1 MVLACNE
8 WLKNN
13 LDEDQT
19 PSPAQTSA
27 SGAVGSTALNR
38 TVTADAATEIP
49 QTTRYLSG
57 EGQEPNVKQK
67 KSHYALNMETEKKV
81 EQDQFFHIMEISEL
95 HMPDS
100 NNDTSMENQENNN
113 MEVCDSNTGCVD
125 RRTAEVSQHA
135 INMAMNSVLNAN
147 NTGVGVRVTTACSL
161 FSPLGVLNNSP
172 LQREVATECGTLQVA
187 SVPTTSTVDLDI
199 GSESVPTACMGAAK
213 IVLNCES
220 KSHKFETRSIFL
232 QPNQDCKVGRL
243 IAKSKA
249 GEGNAIFDCKV
260 LSRNHAILWYTPD
273 GKFWVKDTKSS
284 NGTFINDNKLGS
296 DPAELHYGD
305 IVKFGVEVI
314 ENSRQEVH
322 GCILARVA
330 LFLPNGQE
338 AISVEAEKMLLTVT
352 NRISFDEVQ
361 RLNAFLQEAAQREK
375 SLKAKLSSLQGV
387 LDTTRK
393 NSSMCWQS
401 MITEDQLLHKINL
414 LEKKIQMME
423 KNIPEN
429 ALRNE
434 IVKLLEDKT
443 TYQLTAK
450 EALRKVYQE
459 RCDAMQ
465 MLSKMEMAYAT
476 SDNECGILRAQVI
489 TLKETLNDFNSRLE
503 ELQQEYMEF
512 KKESVRQEQESM
524 EQKSRSLELLNMK
537 LSTQER
543 ELKELRV
550 QASRVHQ
557 VISEHDTE
565 KFKEQI
571 VLKHL
576 DTINLNDDH
585 HHDHAVGE
593 ALNEKDYNE
602 SSDDDILS
610 VSQDKDVLDIEQQT
624 ADSVLQEKKVKLCNP
639 DLQQV
644 SFKSS
649 VLKLLKNSDLGKGEE
664 GSSVLKAIFNCDDEG
679 IECKVKEDMEKALDA
694 TEFVSR
700 NTSEIVQHFK
710 NYSASPQLLE
720 DSTAEISSGL
730 YLESKKELVDIK
742 KNLDI
747 PNALSTEQT
756 IDMLQDECYTYK
768 KKKAH
773 STNEIHFLQ
782 AQIELLKKQL
792 EKDVPHNFKTSL
804 QNLSEES
811 SLPRETLKLID
822 NRDSREDVWDQDIE
836 TINNPKEEMEEEL
849 IVYKELLEHSELKNM
864 QLRKEISELHSK
876 QKHMPFFKQGLLSRF
891 LPLGCIAIGLLIY
904 FLSSRI

>member
-1 MVLACNE
+1 MVLVCNE

-13 LDEDQT
+13 VDEDQT

-27 SGAVGSTALNR
+27 SGSVGSTALNR
-38 TVTADAATEIP
+38 TITADTATEIP
-49 QTTRYLSG
+49 QTTYLSG
-57 EGQEPNVKQK
+57 EGLEPNVKQK
-67 KSHYALNMETEKKV
+67 KSHYALNMETDKKV
-81 EQDQFFHIMEISEL
+81 EHDQFFHIMEISEL
-95 HMPDS
+95 HMADS
-100 NNDTSMENQENNN
+100 NNDTSIENQENNN
-113 MEVCDSNTGCVD
+113 MEVCDSNTGCID

-161 FSPLGVLNNSP
+161 FSPLGVLNNSA

-199 GSESVPTACMGAAK
+199 GSETVPTACMGAAK
-213 IVLNCES
+213 IVLHCES

-338 AISVEAEKMLLTVT
+338 AISVGAEQMLLTVT

-393 NSSMCWQS
+393 NSAMCWQS

-414 LEKKIQMME
+414 LEKKLQMME

-476 SDNECGILRAQVI
+476 SENECGILRAQVI
-489 TLKETLNDFNSRLE
+489 TLKETLNGFNCRLE

-512 KKESVRQEQESM
+512 KKESVRQEQESE

-576 DTINLNDDH
+576 NTINSDDDH
-585 HHDHAVGE
+585 DHDHAVGG
-593 ALNEKDYNE
+593 AQNEKDYKE
-602 SSDDDILS
+602 SLDDDILS
-610 VSQDKDVLDIEQQT
+610 VSQDKDVLDIDQQT
-624 ADSVLQEKKVKLCNP
+624 VDSVSQEKKVKLRNP
-639 DLQQV
+639 DLQPV

-679 IECKVKEDMEKALDA
+679 FECKVKEDMEKALV
-694 TEFVSR
+694 TKEFVSR
-700 NTSEIVQHFK
+700 NTSEIVHHFN
-710 NYSASPQLLE
+710 NYSPSPQILE
-720 DSTAEISSGL
+720 DSTTEISSAL
-730 YLESKKELVDIK
+730 HLESKE
-742 KNLDI
+742 NLNI

-768 KKKAH
+768 KKTAH
-773 STNEIHFLQ
+773 LTSEIHFLQ
-782 AQIELLKKQL
+782 TQIELLKKKL
-792 EKDVPHNFKTSL
+792 EKDVAHNFKTSL

-811 SLPRETLKLID
+811 SLPRETLNLID
-822 NRDSREDVWDQDIE
+822 NRDSPEDVWNQDIE
-836 TINNPKEEMEEEL
+836 TINNPKVEKEEEL

-876 QKHMPFFKQGLLSRF
+876 QKHNPFIKQGLLSRF
-891 LPLGCIAIGLLIY
+891 LPLGCIAIGLLLY
-904 FLSSRI
+904 FLSNRI

>member
-1 MVLACNE
+1 MVLVCNE
-8 WLKNN
+8 WQR
-13 LDEDQT
+13 DQT
-19 PSPAQTSA
+19 PSTSSPIPG
-27 SGAVGSTALNR
+27 SGAVGSTELNR
-38 TVTADAATEIP
+38 TGTADTATELP

-57 EGQEPNVKQK
+57 EGQEPTGKA
-67 KSHYALNMETEKKV
+67 HYALNMETDNKKV
-81 EQDQFFHIMEISEL
+81 EQDKFFHLMEINEL
-95 HMPDS
+95 DMADS
-100 NNDTSMENQENNN
+100 INDTVAEKQENNN
-113 MEVCDSNTGCVD
+113 MDGCDSNTECID
-125 RRTAEVSQHA
+125 RRPDEVSQHA

-147 NTGVGVRVTTACSL
+147 NTGVGARVTTACSL
-161 FSPLGVLNNSP
+161 FSPLGLLNNSA
-172 LQREVATECGTLQVA
+172 LQRDVATECGTLQVA

-199 GSESVPTACMGAAK
+199 GSESAPTACMDAAK
-213 IVLNCES
+213 IVLHCEA

-232 QPNQDCKVGRL
+232 PPNQDCKVGRL

-338 AISVEAEKMLLTVT
+338 AISIKADQMLLTVP

-393 NSSMCWQS
+393 NSAMCWQS
-401 MITEDQLLHKINL
+401 MITEDQLLHKINF
-414 LEKKIQMME
+414 LEKKLQMME

-476 SDNECGILRAQVI
+476 SENECDILRAQVLA
-489 TLKETLNDFNSRLE
+489 LKQTLNDFNSRLE

-512 KKESVRQEQESM
+512 KKESVRQEQDAKEQESL
-524 EQKSRSLELLNMK
+524 SLELLNGK
-537 LSTQER
+537 LTTQER
-543 ELKELRV
+543 ELKELRL
-550 QASRVHQ
+550 QASRIHH
-557 VISEHDTE
+557 VISEPDTE
-565 KFKEQI
+565 NLKEQI
-571 VLKHL
+571 VSKHL
-576 DTINLNDDH
+576 DTINLDDNDYAQGNKRLD
-585 HHDHAVGE
+585 
-593 ALNEKDYNE
+593 NY
-602 SSDDDILS
+602 ILS
-610 VSQDKDVLDIEQQT
+610 VSQGKDMLDIDHQT
-624 ADSVLQEKKVKLCNP
+624 ADSKLKLSNP

-644 SFKSS
+644 SLKSS

-664 GSSVLKAIFNCDDEG
+664 GSSVLKAIFNGDDG
-679 IECKVKEDMEKALDA
+679 GFECKVNEDMAKVSVA
-694 TEFVSR
+694 TEFVSK
-700 NTSEIVQHFK
+700 NTSEIVNYPN
-710 NYSASPQLLE
+710 NYSSSTHTILK
-720 DSTAEISSGL
+720 DSAAEIYPEL
-730 YLESKKELVDIK
+730 DLESKKELVGVEE
-742 KNLDI
+742 NLNI
-747 PNALSTEQT
+747 QNALPTEQA
-756 IDMLQDECYTYK
+756 IDMLHEECETYK
-768 KKKAH
+768 KKTVDLT
-773 STNEIHFLQ
+773 SEIHFLE
-782 AQIELLKKQL
+782 AEIELLKKQL
-792 EKDVPHNFKTSL
+792 GKDVDHNFKATL
-804 QNLSEES
+804 QKIGEEN
-811 SLPRETLKLID
+811 SLPRETLELID
-822 NRDSREDVWDQDIE
+822 NGDIPEDVWNEDIE
-836 TINNPKEEMEEEL
+836 TINNPKVDNEEEL
-849 IVYKELLEHSELKNM
+849 IVYKELLEHTELDNM
-864 QLRKEISELHSK
+864 QLRKEISELQFK
-876 QKHMPFFKQGLLSRF
+876 QKHIPLFSKQEILSRF
-891 LPLGCIAIGLLIY
+891 LPLGCIIIGLFIY

>member
-1 MVLACNE
+1 MVLVCNE

-13 LDEDQT
+13 VDEDQT
-19 PSPAQTSA
+19 PSSLSPTPA

-38 TVTADAATEIP
+38 RGTTGTVTELP
-49 QTTRYLSG
+49 QTTRYSSG
-57 EGQEPNVKQK
+57 EAQELTVKPEEA
-67 KSHYALNMETEKKV
+67 HYALNMETDKTL
-81 EQDQFFHIMEISEL
+81 EQDKFFHIMA
-95 HMPDS
+95 DS
-100 NNDTSMENQENNN
+100 NNETSIENQENNN
-113 MEVCDSNTGCVD
+113 MDLCDSNTVCTD
-125 RRTAEVSQHA
+125 RRPAEASQHA

-161 FSPLGVLNNSP
+161 FSPLGVLNNSS
-172 LQREVATECGTLQVA
+172 LQREVASECGTLQVS
-187 SVPTTSTVDLDI
+187 SVPPTSSVDLDI
-199 GSESVPTACMGAAK
+199 GLESAPTACNGAAK
-213 IVLNCES
+213 IVLHCEA
-220 KSHKFETRSIFL
+220 KSHKFETRSILL

-249 GEGNAIFDCKV
+249 CEGNAIFDCKV

-338 AISVEAEKMLLTVT
+338 SISIEAEQMMTVP

-361 RLNAFLQEAAQREK
+361 RLSSFLQEAAQREK

-393 NSSMCWQS
+393 NSAMCWQS
-401 MITEDQLLHKINL
+401 MITEDQLLHKISL
-414 LEKKIQMME
+414 LEKKLQMME

-476 SDNECGILRAQVI
+476 SENECGILRAQVL
-489 TLKETLNDFNSRLE
+489 TLKQTLTDFNARLE

-512 KKESVRQEQESM
+512 KKESVRQEQEAK
-524 EQKSRSLELLNMK
+524 EQESRSLEVLNGK
-537 LSTQER
+537 LTTQEL
-543 ELKELRV
+543 ELKELRL
-550 QASRVHQ
+550 QASRIHHDL
-557 VISEHDTE
+557 SEPDTE
-565 KFKEQI
+565 HLKEPI
-571 VLKHL
+571 VLKNL
-576 DTINLNDDH
+576 DTINLDDY
-585 HHDHAVGE
+585 DHAE
-593 ALNEKDYNE
+593 NRALNEKDDNE
-602 SSDDDILS
+602 SSDDDILTAS
-610 VSQDKDVLDIEQQT
+610 PTKNVL
-624 ADSVLQEKKVKLCNP
+624 SVLSKEKKLKLSNP
-639 DLQQV
+639 DLEEGNY
-644 SFKSS
+644 KSN
-649 VLKLLKNSDLGKGEE
+649 VLRLLKNSDLGKGEE
-664 GSSVLKAIFNCDDEG
+664 GSSVLKAIFNGDDEAF
-679 IECKVKEDMEKALDA
+679 ECKVKEEDMANDSVP

-700 NTSEIVQHFK
+700 NTSEIVDHFK
-710 NYSASPQLLE
+710 NHSPTPHTILE
-720 DSTAEISSGL
+720 DSAASKLSAL
-730 YLESKKELVDIK
+730 NVESKKKLVDVEE
-742 KNLDI
+742 NLNI
-747 PNALSTEQT
+747 PNALPTEQA
-756 IDMLQDECYTYK
+756 IDMLQEECDTYK
-768 KKKAH
+768 KKTAH
-773 STNEIHFLQ
+773 LTSEIHFLQ

-792 EKDVPHNFKTSL
+792 EKDVDHNFTKNL
-804 QNLSEES
+804 QENS
-811 SLPRETLKLID
+811 SPRETLELID
-822 NRDSREDVWDQDIE
+822 NRDSTEGVWNEDIAA
-836 TINNPKEEMEEEL
+836 INNPNVEKEEEL
-849 IVYKELLEHSELKNM
+849 IVYKELLEHSELNNM
-864 QLRKEISELHSK
+864 KLRKEISELHLKHKHIPFSK
-876 QKHMPFFKQGLLSRF
+876 QELLCRF

-904 FLSSRI
+904 LLSSRI